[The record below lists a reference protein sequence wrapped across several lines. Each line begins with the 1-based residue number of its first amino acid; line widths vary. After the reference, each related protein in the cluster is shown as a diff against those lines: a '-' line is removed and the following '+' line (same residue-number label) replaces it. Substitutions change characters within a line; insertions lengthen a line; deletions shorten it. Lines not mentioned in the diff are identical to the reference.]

1 MQNNRWVMN
10 RAGLVNFWYYD
21 DEAFDFSKGRLLLR
35 GSNGSGKSVTMQS
48 FVPLLLDG
56 NKSPER
62 LDPFGSRARRIENY
76 LLGDDDNGKDESI
89 GYLYM
94 EFKKKHSNQIATIG
108 MGFKA
113 NRGKPLKSW
122 GFSVTD
128 GRRIGKDLFLY
139 KQMGEKIPLTMKE
152 LVNRIG
158 DGGHVV
164 EGQKNYMKLVN
175 DLIFGF
181 EDLDEYDELVKLLVQ
196 LRSPKLSKDFKPTV
210 IYEIMEN
217 SLQPLSEDDLRPMS
231 EAIENM
237 DNIKSRLEE
246 LKECKEA
253 ADRIKQAFDRYN
265 KFIILDK
272 AKRYHDHKTQLE
284 QQNSLQIKRRKEI
297 DASTKQVDALKETI
311 VNLEIQLQTQQEKKR
326 ELEKHDSVLIR
337 DKIIET
343 EEDIGALSAQLTDK
357 DKQHESKRNHE
368 RDLDNQIRDYQAQ
381 KDGGAADTL
390 KKLDEMETQAESFA
404 FDEHAFMM
412 DEMKKDLSESYNF
425 TYIKNTLKDHT
436 QTLSSGVKALE
447 EEKKSSRDYDTL
459 CLELDKLKK
468 EAAEKEKLLEQA
480 NRQLADIQ
488 DETIEKL
495 YVSNDTNK
503 EYIISQDGLINLSR
517 EIQYFGPTS
526 NFNGISDLLRKE
538 YNRLEAIKAEKLY
551 HEKTEQKIIE
561 TERSQK
567 EEEVRHWKNIRDPE
581 PHREEKAVKNREKLT
596 AMKIP
601 FVPLYKAVD
610 YVEGLSQEIQS
621 SIEEAMVDMGI
632 LDALIIPKAYR
643 EQIKIMEDKRGD
655 KYIFSSPKFM
665 VHSLNQYLKVDT
677 SMHDISAEEVENVL
691 TSILLD
697 ENHHTHMDEK
707 GNYSLG
713 ILRGKTGGSY
723 TPKFIGATA
732 RKKYRED
739 KLFTLGQEL
748 EEIQKRLNEKKLDVQ
763 TIVNELEI
771 LRQEFSDTPG
781 QDDLVTAAEVVR
793 NTAFEHEMCIQE
805 LEKKRSA
812 EKVLY
817 ELVKKIKEEVYRIT
831 RRMTLTLD
839 LEIYRE
845 AHEAAV
851 DYREELYELEKPKIK
866 MQHDLGDLA
875 VAENRY
881 EKILEDLDAVLY
893 EINILKTRL
902 SAQNM
907 ILNNLNEQLKLTDY
921 EAIKTALEQCL
932 KALKEIPK
940 EKEEC
945 IIKREQET
953 GKVQRLT
960 EEFAKSEKNLYLDQK
975 INEILEES
983 FKKELGLGYVVK
995 VQDSDVWVIAKDLIS
1010 ENPVSDKLDKEH
1022 YTVKLLEYFNR
1033 DSQYLREYAV
1043 NIQHI
1048 FEEEIDTQ
1056 EDQALANAVAL
1067 RKRMNI
1073 TAKVTGKSVNFYEL
1087 SAYLHDSFEETQK
1100 LLKESDRELFEDIL
1114 VKNISKKI
1122 SGRIFHSEKW
1132 VDNMNNL
1139 MEKMDTSMGLS
1150 FSLKWSSK
1158 KAESEDQLDTKKLVN
1173 LLKMDGNLLRDD
1185 DLSALSEHFR
1195 SKIELARRTME
1206 DKNVN
1211 MTFHSIMK
1219 DILDYRKW
1227 FEFKLFFKKTG
1238 QMSKELT
1245 NNGFFKLSGG
1255 EKAMAMYVP
1264 LFSAV
1269 NARYEGAG
1277 KDSARI
1283 ISLDEAFAGVDEQN
1297 IRDMFRLL
1305 NDLDLSYIINS
1316 QILWGDYD
1324 TVDSMAI
1331 SELIRPD
1338 NVDFVTVLRYHW
1350 NGKVR
1355 KLVGN
1360 DGP

>member
-94 EFKKKHSNQIATIG
+94 EFKKKHSNQMATIG

-122 GFSVTD
+122 GFSITD
-128 GRRIGKDLFLY
+128 GRRVGRDLFLY

-152 LVNRIG
+152 LSNKIG
-158 DGGHVV
+158 DGGQVV
-164 EGQKNYMKLVN
+164 EGQKSYMKLVN

-246 LKECKEA
+246 LKESKEA
-253 ADRIKQAFDRYN
+253 AHRIKQAFDRYN

-272 AKRYHDHKTQLE
+272 AKRYHDHKTQLD

-297 DASTKQVDALKETI
+297 DASKKKVDALKETI
-311 VNLEIQLQTQQEKKR
+311 ENLAVQLQTQQEKKR
-326 ELEKHDSVLIR
+326 ELEQHDSVLIR
-337 DKIIET
+337 DKIIEI
-343 EEDIGALSAQLTDK
+343 EEAGSALSAQLADK
-357 DKQHESKRNHE
+357 NKQYESKHNQE

-390 KKLDEMETQAESFA
+390 KKLAEMEVQAESFA

-412 DEMKKDLSESYNF
+412 DEITKELSAAYNF

-436 QTLSSGVKALE
+436 QTLSHGVKAME
-447 EEKKSSRDYDTL
+447 EEKKSSREYDTL

-468 EAAEKEKLLEQA
+468 ELEEKEKLLEQA

-495 YVSNDTNK
+495 YVGNDTNK
-503 EYIISQDGLINLSR
+503 EYLISQDGLINLSR
-517 EIQYFGPTS
+517 EIQNFGPTS
-526 NFNGISDLLRKE
+526 NFNGISDLLRRE
-538 YNRLEAIKAEKLY
+538 YIDLEEIKAERLY
-551 HEKTEQKIIE
+551 HEKAQQKIIAA
-561 TERSQK
+561 ERFQK

-581 PHREEKAVKNREKLT
+581 PHREEKVIKNREKLT

-610 YVEGLSQEIQS
+610 YVEGLDEKIQS

-632 LDALIIPKAYR
+632 LDALIIPQAYR
-643 EQIKIMEDKRGD
+643 EKIKQMKEFGGD

-665 VHSLNQYLKVDT
+665 VYSLNQYLKVDT
-677 SMHDISAEEVENVL
+677 SMHDIAAEEVEKVL

-707 GNYSLG
+707 GNYRLG
-713 ILRGKTGGSY
+713 ILKGRTAGGY
-723 TPKFIGATA
+723 IPKFIGSTA

-739 KLFTLGQEL
+739 HLFILVQEL
-748 EEIQKRLNEKKLDVQ
+748 EEIQKRLNEKEIDVQ
-763 TIVNELEI
+763 RIQKELEI
-771 LRQEFSDTPG
+771 LKQEFSDTPG

-793 NTAFEHEMCIQE
+793 NTAFDHEKCGQQ
-805 LEKKRSA
+805 LEKKRAA
-812 EKVLY
+812 EKILY
-817 ELVKKIKEEVYRIT
+817 DAVKKIKEEVYRIT
-831 RRMTLTLD
+831 RRMTLALD

-851 DYREELYELEKPKIK
+851 EYREELYELEKLKIK
-866 MQHDLGDLA
+866 MQHDQSDLT
-875 VAENRY
+875 VAQNRY
-881 EKILEDLDAVLY
+881 EKILEDLDDILY
-893 EINILKTRL
+893 ESNILKTRI

-921 EAIKTALEQCL
+921 EAIKTELEQCL

-940 EKEEC
+940 EKEAC
-945 IIKREQET
+945 LITREQEK
-953 GKVQRLT
+953 GKGQRLT
-960 EEFAKSEKNLYLDQK
+960 EELAKSEKNLGFDQK
-975 INEILEES
+975 INEILAES
-983 FKKELGLGYVVK
+983 FEKEVGLGYVVK
-995 VQDSDVWVIAKDLIS
+995 VQDRELWAVAKDLIS

-1048 FEEEIDTQ
+1048 FQEESDAR
-1056 EDQALANAVAL
+1056 EDETIMNAVAL

-1073 TAKVTGKSVNFYEL
+1073 MAKVTGKSVNFYEL
-1087 SAYLHDSFEETQK
+1087 SDYLHNSFEETEK

-1132 VDNMNNL
+1132 VANMNNL
-1139 MEKMDTSMGLS
+1139 MAKMDTSMGLS

-1173 LLKMDGNLLRDD
+1173 LLKMDGNLLRDE
-1185 DLSALSEHFR
+1185 DLNALSEHFR
-1195 SKIELARRTME
+1195 SKIGLARRAME

-1245 NNGFFKLSGG
+1245 NNGFFKFSGG

-1338 NVDFVTVLRYHW
+1338 NADFVTVLRYHW

-1355 KLVGN
+1355 QLVGN